1 MIGAR
6 QRLELDLV
14 SSLVFWQEA
23 VREYTGK
30 RKRQVPSAPFPSHP
44 FLVVVVIASVKLGNK
59 MSILAKGAKLTILDA
74 NKHVPHQRLAV
85 PEMSL

>member
-30 RKRQVPSAPFPSHP
+30 RKRQVLSAPFPSHP
-44 FLVVVVIASVKLGNK
+44 FLVVVIASVKLGNK
-59 MSILAKGAKLTILDA
+59 MSILAKGAKLRILDA